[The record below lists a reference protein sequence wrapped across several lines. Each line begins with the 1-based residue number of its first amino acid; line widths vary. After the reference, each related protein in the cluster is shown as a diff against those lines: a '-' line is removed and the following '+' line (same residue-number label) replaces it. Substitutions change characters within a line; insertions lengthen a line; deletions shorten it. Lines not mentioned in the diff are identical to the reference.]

1 MSLVNRISFVSFL
14 ALTATQSA
22 MASVCTS
29 GENQERK
36 LLAQCKAFELDD
48 ERSGETYNEM
58 DFCVSREWR
67 DGGPFGGEKIPWYF
81 IQVSLK
87 DGLGNIQTHT
97 FDSPDGRN
105 NFRSMLDWTDLSHL
119 DDQLS
124 LTSHRTVY
132 ERPMGPGKLHLH
144 ELAYDFSAGNFSFV
158 YDRKERVNFGSWTE
172 VLSVNGVCR

>member
-1 MSLVNRISFVSFL
+1 
-14 ALTATQSA
+14 